1 MHEAGYQVLLIGRLR
16 KNSRD
21 LKRPYPI
28 RRMNLIFERGF
39 AFYAEYNLRLFF
51 LLLTRGKDLLYA
63 NDLDTLL
70 PNFLVSRISNIPLV
84 YDSHEYFTEVPELME
99 RHAVRS
105 VWLRLEKMIFPR
117 LKNVITVNRELAE
130 IYLQKYGVKSTVIRN
145 VPELSNYNPGSR
157 KLRVS
162 NKPVLIYQG
171 SLNTGRGIELM
182 IDCMALLEDCTLVI
196 AGEGDISQE
205 LEKRAADN
213 RLTDRV
219 IFKGRLSPEALRELT
234 ETADLGFS
242 LEEDLGLNYHYALPN
257 KIFDYIH
264 AGIPVIVSDLPV
276 MRNLVLEH
284 RVGAILRDRDPR
296 PLAHLVSQVLSE
308 RDSYRP
314 HLEEAARKFNWNN
327 EKVKLL
333 ELLENLE

>member
-84 YDSHEYFTEVPELME
+84 YDSHEYFTEVPEMME

-105 VWLRLEKMIFPR
+105 VWLSLEKMIFPR

-182 IDCMALLEDCTLVI
+182 IDCMALACLV
-196 AGEGDISQE
+196 GE
-205 LEKRAADN
+205 
-213 RLTDRV
+213 RV
-219 IFKGRLSPEALRELT
+219 HNNNPFL
-234 ETADLGFS
+234 DLGKS
-242 LEEDLGLNYHYALPN
+242 IWRKE
-257 KIFDYIH
+257 
-264 AGIPVIVSDLPV
+264 V
-276 MRNLVLEH
+276 MRGRQEVRSRQEGH
-284 RVGAILRDRDPR
+284 PAPPTFSDRLGQR
-296 PLAHLVSQVLSE
+296 AESVSSQPAQEGGS
-308 RDSYRP
+308 
-314 HLEEAARKFNWNN
+314 KQ
-327 EKVKLL
+327 
-333 ELLENLE
+333 